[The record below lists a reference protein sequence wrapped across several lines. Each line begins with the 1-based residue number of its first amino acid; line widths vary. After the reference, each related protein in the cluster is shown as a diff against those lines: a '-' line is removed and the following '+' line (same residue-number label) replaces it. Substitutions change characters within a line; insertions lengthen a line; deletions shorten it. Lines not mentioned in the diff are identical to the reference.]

1 MRDQNKYV
9 ENLFD
14 MPSRGGGGPKASP
27 YQELVDAF
35 GMRNGLPITDP
46 VSGYDPNNPYVNRDP
61 RFYYTIIH
69 NGATRNRN
77 GFAGAQPVFTYV
89 GAPLDGIGQS
99 KATTSGYYAYKMI
112 DRNSL
117 TNGGSNTFRCDPLM
131 RYAEIILNAAEATN
145 EYSGPTA
152 RVYDLLK
159 MLRIRAEITPG
170 AGSSYGLKAG
180 MTKDEMRTVIQRER
194 QVELAFEEHRYWDV
208 RRWKIAPQTSNKEMH
223 GMQVTMQPNG
233 TFAYNV
239 ITVRNHV
246 FLPAMYLWPIP
257 QSEITKSPSLKQNP
271 GY

>member
-1 MRDQNKYV
+1 
-9 ENLFD
+9 
-14 MPSRGGGGPKASP
+14 
-27 YQELVDAF
+27 
-35 GMRNGLPITDP
+35 
-46 VSGYDPNNPYVNRDP
+46 
-61 RFYYTIIH
+61 
-69 NGATRNRN
+69 
-77 GFAGAQPVFTYV
+77 
-89 GAPLDGIGQS
+89 
-99 KATTSGYYAYKMI
+99 
-112 DRNSL
+112 
-117 TNGGSNTFRCDPLM
+117 M

-145 EYSGPTA
+145 EYFGPTA

-233 TFAYNV
+233 SFTYNV

-246 FLPAMYLWPIP
+246 FTPAMYLWPIP